1 MREKGWYDRT
11 VFVLTRI
18 SDVLNQICCVI
29 VVIVGMIMT
38 ASLVW
43 GVFTRFILKDPAVF
57 TEEIARFCLI
67 WLAFIGSSIAMKRK
81 DLTSF
86 RVLVDRLPL
95 WGQKLMEIVGT
106 VLLMTYLVIFIKS
119 GNDAMGIFERQ
130 KASVT
135 KIPLIYPAMGLYI
148 GACVMMVHAVPQL
161 MVQVKEFLAF
171 GKKKEE

>member
-1 MREKGWYDRT
+1 MRNKSWFDKII
-11 VFVLTRI
+11 FVLTKI
-18 SDVLNQICCVI
+18 SDFLNQICCVV
-29 VVIVGMIMT
+29 VVIVGIIMT
-38 ASLVW
+38 ACLAW
-43 GVFTRFILKDPAVF
+43 GVFTRFVLKNPAIF

-95 WGQKLMEIVGT
+95 RGQKLMEIIGT
-106 VLLMTYLVIFIKS
+106 ILLMTYLVIFIKS

-135 KIPLIYPAMGLYI
+135 KIPLIYPAMGLYV

-161 MVQVKEFLAF
+161 LVQMKEFFTF
-171 GKKKEE
+171 GEKEE

>member
-1 MREKGWYDRT
+1 MRGKNWYDKI
-11 VFVLTRI
+11 VFILKKI
-18 SDVLNQICCVI
+18 SDFLNQVCCVI
-29 VVIVGMIMT
+29 VVIVGIIMT

-43 GVFTRFILKDPAVF
+43 GVFTRFVLKNPAIF

-81 DLTSF
+81 ELTSF
-86 RVLVDRLPL
+86 RVLVDRLPQR
-95 WGQKLMEIVGT
+95 GQILMEIIGT
-106 VLLMTYLVIFIKS
+106 ILLMTYLVIFLKS

-148 GACVMMVHAVPQL
+148 GACVMMVHAVLQL
-161 MVQVKEFLAF
+161 MVQAKELLAF
-171 GKKKEE
+171 EKWEG